1 MSFSGGL
8 RHPRTTSCSIRAST
22 GGRSSCPRVEWCL
35 TPFDARCGVSGLH
48 YGHAVQVEPA
58 STEERAAMA
67 RALEEARAAG
77 RAGEVRVGAV
87 VLVDGA
93 VVRAEEHTSGLQPLM
108 RISYADFGLKKKK
121 KTNIKIRHL

>member
-1 MSFSGGL
+1 MRISDWS
-8 RHPRTTSCSIRAST
+8 SDVCSSDL
-22 GGRSSCPRVEWCL
+22 PRVEWCL

-77 RAGEVRVGAV
+77 RAGEVPVGAV

-93 VVRAEEHTSGLQPLM
+93 VVAAAGNERRQIGRAHV
-108 RISYADFGLKKKK
+108 
-121 KTNIKIRHL
+121 